1 MHAYIYEANF
11 LVDFVLNKKRK
22 RKRKKIITR
31 WKYPMRVAYGYKLAA
46 FMKKEKKKYWVT
58 NNSLQYSLQNSL

>member
-1 MHAYIYEANF
+1 
-11 LVDFVLNKKRK
+11 
-22 RKRKKIITR
+22 
-31 WKYPMRVAYGYKLAA
+31 MRVAYGYKLAA